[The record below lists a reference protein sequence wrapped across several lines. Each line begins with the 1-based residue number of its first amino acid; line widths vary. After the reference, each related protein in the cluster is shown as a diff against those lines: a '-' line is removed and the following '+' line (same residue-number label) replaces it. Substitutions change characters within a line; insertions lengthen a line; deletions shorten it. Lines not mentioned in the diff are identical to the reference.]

1 MKPYRAPLNW
11 RGLILLAYFLVACGF
26 FIAAIVYMVHKYRFF
41 L

>member
-11 RGLILLAYFLVACGF
+11 RGLILVAYFLLACGF
-26 FIAAIVYMVHKYRFF
+26 LIVGIVWLADKYRFF